1 MKHLHQTPL
10 KIPLPLRPQNE
21 APLKTRFFSSE
32 CRCGRKPKNEI
43 DHQRYEGGGGEKKKE
58 NEEHKKK
65 QKVYL
70 REKKKSGTE
79 TALVLT
85 DLSHIIA
92 SAQKKFAICI
102 CRTIYQA
109 FLHLL

>member
-1 MKHLHQTPL
+1 MKKEEEGKKRKKL
-10 KIPLPLRPQNE
+10 KNI
-21 APLKTRFFSSE
+21 
-32 CRCGRKPKNEI
+32 
-43 DHQRYEGGGGEKKKE
+43 KKK
-58 NEEHKKK
+58 K
-65 QKVYL
+65 KVYL

-85 DLSHIIA
+85 DLSHITA

>member
-1 MKHLHQTPL
+1 MK
-10 KIPLPLRPQNE
+10 KDE
-21 APLKTRFFSSE
+21 EGKK
-32 CRCGRKPKNEI
+32 RKKMKNI
-43 DHQRYEGGGGEKKKE
+43 KKK
-58 NEEHKKK
+58 
-65 QKVYL
+65 KVYL

-79 TALVLT
+79 TALVLI

-102 CRTIYQA
+102 CRTIYQP

>member
-1 MKHLHQTPL
+1 MK
-10 KIPLPLRPQNE
+10 N
-21 APLKTRFFSSE
+21 
-32 CRCGRKPKNEI
+32 KP
-43 DHQRYEGGGGEKKKE
+43 
-58 NEEHKKK
+58 K

-85 DLSHIIA
+85 DLSHVIA

-109 FLHLL
+109 FLYPLWNRIFVIRQ

>member
-1 MKHLHQTPL
+1 MK
-10 KIPLPLRPQNE
+10 N
-21 APLKTRFFSSE
+21 
-32 CRCGRKPKNEI
+32 KP
-43 DHQRYEGGGGEKKKE
+43 
-58 NEEHKKK
+58 K

-85 DLSHIIA
+85 DLSHVIA

-109 FLHLL
+109 FLHPLWNRIFVIRQ

>member
-1 MKHLHQTPL
+1 MK
-10 KIPLPLRPQNE
+10 KDE
-21 APLKTRFFSSE
+21 EGKK
-32 CRCGRKPKNEI
+32 RKKMKNI
-43 DHQRYEGGGGEKKKE
+43 KKK
-58 NEEHKKK
+58 
-65 QKVYL
+65 KVYL